1 MIDSVRNLVL
11 SVLNKNNY
19 GYVSPSDFNLFAKQ
33 AQLDLFE
40 EYFSGYAKEIAKQNT
55 RKGTTGATDESKRMM
70 EVIDTFYTVVE
81 DTITEPLTLPNDVYT
96 VVRYMR
102 NGREAERVDNS
113 KQHLLA
119 ASLLTAPSN
128 LYPAYVQRGNTL
140 DLLPDNLSNVELHYI
155 RVPRAPMWTYNTL
168 SGGEP
173 VFSQSVNGYQDFEL
187 PLEDEPRL
195 ALKVLQYAGVSIRE
209 LDVYNYSNAE
219 EMQADQK
226 KS

>member
-1 MIDSVRNLVL
+1 
-11 SVLNKNNY
+11 
-19 GYVSPSDFNLFAKQ
+19 
-33 AQLDLFE
+33 
-40 EYFSGYAKEIAKQNT
+40 
-55 RKGTTGATDESKRMM
+55 
-70 EVIDTFYTVVE
+70 
-81 DTITEPLTLPNDVYT
+81 
-96 VVRYMR
+96 
-102 NGREAERVDNS
+102 
-113 KQHLLA
+113 
-119 ASLLTAPSN
+119 
-128 LYPAYVQRGNTL
+128 
-140 DLLPDNLSNVELHYI
+140 
-155 RVPRAPMWTYNTL
+155 MWTYNTL